1 MAMDDYATEEQRV
14 EALRDWWRQNAT
26 SILAGVVL
34 ALAGI
39 LGWQW
44 WQQRQSGT
52 SEQASLVYDGVLA
65 ALAKKDAEQVR
76 TRGQALISE
85 KPDSAYA
92 ALAALAMAR
101 SALDGGDVAAAL
113 ASLDWAAQHAPSPE
127 LVSVANLRAARLL
140 IAEKRFDEAAQ
151 RLDKVGGSGLAPER
165 EELRGDLA
173 FARGDLKAARSA
185 WQAALAAA
193 GPENGVLIQ
202 LKLDNLPAE
211 EPK

>member
-1 MAMDDYATEEQRV
+1 MAMDDYATDEQRV
-14 EALRDWWRQNAT
+14 EALSDWWRQNAT
-26 SILAGVVL
+26 SVLAGVVL

-44 WQQRQSGT
+44 WQQRQAGSA
-52 SEQASLVYDGVLA
+52 EQASVLYDGVLA

-76 TRGQALISE
+76 TRAQALVTAR
-85 KPDSAYA
+85 PDSAYA

-101 SALDGGDVAAAL
+101 SAFDGGDLPAAL
-113 ASLDWAAQHAPSPE
+113 ASLDWVVQHAPAPE
-127 LVSVANLRAARLL
+127 LVEIAQLRAARLL
-140 IAEKRFDEAAQ
+140 IGEKRYDEAAQ
-151 RLDKVGGSGLAPER
+151 RLDKVNGAGQVPER

-173 FARGDLKAARSA
+173 WARGDHRTARSA
-185 WQAALAAA
+185 WQAALAAT
-193 GPENGVLIQ
+193 GPEGSALIQ

>member
-1 MAMDDYATEEQRV
+1 MAMEDYATEEQRV

-44 WQQRQSGT
+44 WQQRQSG
-52 SEQASLVYDGVLA
+52 SAEQASVLYDGVLA
-65 ALAKKDAEQVR
+65 SLARKDAEQVR
-76 TRGQALISE
+76 TRAQALISARPE
-85 KPDSAYA
+85 SAYA
-92 ALAALAMAR
+92 TLAALAMAR
-101 SALDGGDVAAAL
+101 SALDANDTAAAL
-113 ASLDWAAQHAPSPE
+113 ASLDWAAQHAPAPD
-127 LVSVANLRAARLL
+127 LAGIANLRAARLL
-140 IAEKRFDEAAQ
+140 IDGKRYDEAAQ
-151 RLDKVGGSGLAPER
+151 RLDKVTGSGQAPER

-173 FARGDLKAARSA
+173 FARADMAAARRA

-193 GPENGVLIQ
+193 GPESSTLIQ